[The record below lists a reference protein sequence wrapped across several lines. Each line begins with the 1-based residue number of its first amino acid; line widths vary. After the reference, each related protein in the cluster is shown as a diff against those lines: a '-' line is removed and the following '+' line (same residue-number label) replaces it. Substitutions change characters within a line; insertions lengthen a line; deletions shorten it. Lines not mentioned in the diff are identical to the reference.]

1 MHFLIVIGLLILV
14 CPRPTSGASTRLLL
28 QMKSNNVL
36 IVGLNPALQRRVSF
50 ESLQK
55 GNVNRASSVG
65 VGIGGKG
72 QNVVVASTYM
82 NLKPIANVDV
92 SQFIG
97 EGGEGDSLMSL
108 LREIRTRESLTVR
121 SKQGLRICTTLIDA
135 SCGNE
140 TTELVE
146 PSGIISEGEAAT
158 MLQKVKDLYGGDSA
172 RGIAVMGSMPPGLE
186 KHYYGSILDIA
197 AAEGTKVLLDTNV
210 RIPETLSSMVSRG
223 VDAMVKVNARELTA
237 MMDVTKGVGTGGE
250 AESATSLEAVKIASE
265 KLASTVGKAGS
276 FYIGVHDGPHTSY
289 LIATAEGRV
298 TEVHS
303 YTIPNLPRPIVNA
316 IGAGDSVAAGT
327 LLKWTDSL
335 TSSTGECP
343 AVDAFR
349 WGLAVGSASC
359 MTSENSVFSL
369 EDAKALY
376 DDIVVERRS

>member
-1 MHFLIVIGLLILV
+1 MHLLLAIGLLLLV
-14 CPRPTSGASTRLLL
+14 CLRPISGASTRLLL

-237 MMDVTKGVGTGGE
+237 MMDVTNGVTGGE
-250 AESATSLEAVKIASE
+250 AESATSLEAVKIASD

-289 LIATAEGRV
+289 LIAAAEGAV
-298 TEVHS
+298 VEVHT
-303 YTIPNLPRPIVNA
+303 YIIPRLPRPLVNA
-316 IGAGDSVAAGT
+316 IGAGDAVASGT
-327 LLKWTDSL
+327 ILKWTESL

-376 DDIVVERRS
+376 DDIVVERQS